1 MSNYD
6 FVFLLNEDKE
16 LPNIKQ
22 LITTLKGKVL
32 EENKI
37 GDKRLAYPIK
47 KNSTAKMYEWTMELE
62 PSKLEEF
69 KKKLNFNEKL
79 LRYLL
84 LKVEG
89 N

>member
-1 MSNYD
+1 MIIYD
-6 FVFLLNEDKE
+6 LVFLLNEDNE
-16 LPNIKQ
+16 LTSIKQ
-22 LITTLKGKVL
+22 LVTSLKGKVL

-37 GDKRLAYPIK
+37 GEKRLAYPIK
-47 KNSTAKMYEWTMELE
+47 KSTTAKMYEWTMELE

-84 LKVEG
+84 LKGEK